1 MDKYD
6 QNHNDWDSSAE
17 IIKSDKLL
25 QSVRDGSSSG
35 VKYLLEQGEDPNTV
49 DEVCFLL
56 LFYQLI
62 FDGPLKPSYY
72 SLSPGW

>member
-1 MDKYD
+1 MDKHD
-6 QNHNDWDSSAE
+6 QNHNDWDSSTE

-49 DEVCFLL
+49 DEVYVFSCYFINL
-56 LFYQLI
+56 
-62 FDGPLKPSYY
+62 
-72 SLSPGW
+72 SLMGL